1 MGHLVVEK
9 VVDSRYQ
16 YDTNT
21 DLATLN
27 IGICYPMQ
35 SVTESKVSI
44 ELLDIDW
51 HKICI
56 QWQKGSQ

>member
-1 MGHLVVEK
+1 MVEK

-21 DLATLN
+21 DLANLN
-27 IGICYPMQ
+27 IVICYPMQ
-35 SVTESKVSI
+35 SVTDSKVSI

-56 QWQKGSQ
+56 RC